1 MLLLLFALGSGFISG
16 DIMSTKA
23 WIVVAAHASILTIL
37 LLVVMLPSSYIN
49 KQTQFQ
55 MKRLIF
61 LKEVYQWI
69 VRDQSIVQQNP
80 KRLDTKIQ
88 RLAVTILREATSDL
102 NGDEKIEKMN
112 ELATSVYEALSD
124 AIDEIE
130 KDEELNPKKF
140 LGVALYPDK
149 LWGWFT
155 TLATIGIGLA
165 QQHLT
170 ASE

>member
-1 MLLLLFALGSGFISG
+1 M
-16 DIMSTKA
+16 
-23 WIVVAAHASILTIL
+23 
-37 LLVVMLPSSYIN
+37 
-49 KQTQFQ
+49 
-55 MKRLIF
+55 
-61 LKEVYQWI
+61 KEVYQWI
-69 VRDQSIVQQNP
+69 VRDQNILQTNP

-102 NGDEKIEKMN
+102 KGDEKIEKMN

-130 KDEELNPKKF
+130 KDEALNPKKF

-155 TLATIGIGLA
+155 TLATLGFGLA
-165 QQHLT
+165 QQHLLP
-170 ASE
+170 SE